1 MQNPYAT
8 PESPI
13 IASVVED
20 EGAVKLASRW
30 KRLGAALLDVLF
42 SSVVIWP
49 IVLFVFKI
57 NFLEVKSLTVEHQI
71 MLNGMG
77 IAIYFAL
84 NGYLL
89 YKNGQTLGKY
99 LVGIKIVDMHTNKMP
114 FFRLVF
120 TRIVPMW
127 VLAYIPVVG
136 GVLNLI
142 NILFIFRSDRRCI
155 HDLIAGTQVVRA

>member
-13 IASVVED
+13 ITAVVED

-30 KRLGAALLDVLF
+30 KRLGAALLDALF

-49 IVLFVFKI
+49 IIIFVFKL
-57 NFLEVKSLTVEHQI
+57 NFAQLKSLTIEQQLMI
-71 MLNGMG
+71 NGMG
-77 IAIYFAL
+77 IASYFAL

-99 LVGIKIVDMHTNKMP
+99 LVGIKIVDMYTNKMP
-114 FFRLVF
+114 FFRLIF

-127 VLAYIPVVG
+127 VVAYVPIIG
-136 GVLNLI
+136 GLLNLV
-142 NILFIFRSDRRCI
+142 NILFIFRADRRCI